1 MPLGF
6 EAQRAGYTT
15 ALSVTYP
22 LHSAAANPDSDG
34 SLPLSRFTL
43 GGL

>member
-6 EAQRAGYTT
+6 EGARAGYTT
-15 ALSVTYP
+15 ALSVTYQ
-22 LHSAAANPDSDG
+22 LRSAAANPESDG